1 MFLLSFGEFF
11 NVYFWRINE
20 VFARTSRRTTWPPS
34 PEIKATELSILS
46 NVSFW
51 MISFSNIVVFVMTSF
66 GTTQCCF
73 QLKASRWLLQQC
85 DVCYIS
91 PTLNY
96 STWPTNKINLT
107 LLILSKL
114 SLDFSSKNVSFTHHR
129 HCLSKGEV
137 SYHQKRL
144 RGDEFF
150 DFGRIPQWNCPIA
163 GKSHPPWNVIKSIVI
178 LIVISIRNPH
188 WGSLSIIITISIKMI
203 TIIYKPAPQTWSP
216 KWSR

>member
-51 MISFSNIVVFVMTSF
+51 MIFFSNNVVFVMTSF

-107 LLILSKL
+107 QNFVKTFFRFFLQECVLYSSPPLSFKGRGVLPPETASRRRIFWLRSDSSMEL
-114 SLDFSSKNVSFTHHR
+114 SN
-129 HCLSKGEV
+129 
-137 SYHQKRL
+137 
-144 RGDEFF
+144 
-150 DFGRIPQWNCPIA
+150 
-163 GKSHPPWNVIKSIVI
+163 
-178 LIVISIRNPH
+178 
-188 WGSLSIIITISIKMI
+188 
-203 TIIYKPAPQTWSP
+203 
-216 KWSR
+216 SR